1 MVIDTNAATELVN
14 KYFKS
19 WNQPRI
25 KMN

>member
-19 WNQPRI
+19 WNHLRI